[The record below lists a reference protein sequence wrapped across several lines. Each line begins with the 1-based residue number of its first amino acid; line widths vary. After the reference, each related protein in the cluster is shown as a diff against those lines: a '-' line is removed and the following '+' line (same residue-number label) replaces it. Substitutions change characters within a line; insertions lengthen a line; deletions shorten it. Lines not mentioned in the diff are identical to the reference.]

1 LKAFFG
7 RFFFVFDS
15 FQPDRCTKEF
25 VRKQLQNA
33 IHGRQKP
40 AGGKDTSGTA
50 AAAPP
55 QKSMF
60 TR

>member
-1 LKAFFG
+1 MFE
-7 RFFFVFDS
+7 S

-50 AAAPP
+50 VPPQP

-60 TR
+60 MR

>member
-1 LKAFFG
+1 M
-7 RFFFVFDS
+7 FDS

-50 AAAPP
+50 AAPPP